1 MARFVLCGLLL
12 LVTRPTFG
20 AGAPVWKWK
29 EGDTFYVRT
38 VSRIKQNFAIEDA
51 RGLKGKPGIADVG
64 REVSQEYEHTTLL
77 SYTVRKVNK
86 DGSAELVQKL
96 EETTIRSGD
105 ALLKKDA
112 GPSDTPPRKDT
123 SLKDTPLVLHVTPAG
138 IVTKVE
144 GQKELLKKL
153 AGNDSGKEAVLAAA
167 LSEEAL
173 KKQTTQSLGFLPP
186 QPLKKG
192 MHWKKPAGLPLGPL
206 GDLDAERTYAYDGSP
221 SDKGPLKITFT
232 TAVKSFTPGKV
243 PSRTVQVIGGK
254 LKATEGK
261 GSLEFDAAAGRLVK
275 ASSSLKLQGE
285 LTFKNGDTE
294 YRGQLDAGTV
304 VRDKGHGQTP
314 RLAGTL
320 LARAESRETL
330 RRSPDPG

>member
-1 MARFVLCGLLL
+1 MTRFVLGGLLL
-12 LVTRPTFG
+12 LVTGPAFG
-20 AGAPVWKWK
+20 ADAPIWKWK
-29 EGDTFYVRT
+29 EGDTFYVQT
-38 VSRIKQNFAIEDA
+38 VSRVKQTFAVEGK
-51 RGLKGKPGIADVG
+51 RGSADTG

-105 ALLKKDA
+105 TLLKKDTKP
-112 GPSDTPPRKDT
+112 GDTPPLKDT

-138 IVTKVE
+138 VVTKVE

-153 AGNDSGKEAVLAAA
+153 AGNDSSKQAVLAEA
-167 LSEEAL
+167 LSEESL
-173 KKQTTQSLGFLPP
+173 KRQTTQSLGFLPT

-192 MHWKKPAGLPLGPL
+192 LSWKKPAGLPLGPL
-206 GDLDAERTYAYDGSP
+206 GDLDAERTYTYDGSP

-232 TAVKSFTPGKV
+232 TAVKKFTPGKV
-243 PSRTVQVIGGK
+243 RSRTVQVIGGK
-254 LKATEGK
+254 LKATESK
-261 GSLEFDAAAGRLVK
+261 GSLEFDVAAGRLVK

-294 YRGQLDAGTV
+294 YRGQLKQEQASETKV
-304 VRDKGHGQTP
+304 MDK
-314 RLAGTL
+314 R
-320 LARAESRETL
+320 
-330 RRSPDPG
+330 PG